1 MYADEKSIG
10 LGGSITKGRFAFYL
24 SRDLYWGSS
33 VCVESYNNDT
43 LSKNQDFKC
52 THLEVWAI
60 LD

>member
-10 LGGSITKGRFAFYL
+10 LGGSINKGRFAFYL
-24 SRDLYWGSS
+24 SSDLYLGSS
-33 VCVESYNNDT
+33 NIVESYNNDM

-52 THLEVWAI
+52 IHLEVWAI